1 MRVSLNLALAPSRR
15 ERYALA
21 WALPA
26 TVLGLAV
33 LALLGFTTWRQFRDY
48 RHVHALVA
56 AQEAREESLRN
67 QELNLR
73 KELEQPKYRVT
84 LNEVKFLN
92 LLIQRKQV
100 SLTQMA
106 AEITEMLPDDVRL
119 NGLSLMNKQDELLV
133 RIMLSAKNVKGI
145 EAFLGNLGSSPH
157 FKDVEL
163 VNQGFAESG
172 PAGSPLT
179 VACTARYV
187 LTGD

>member
-48 RHVHALVA
+48 RHVHALLA
-56 AQEAREESLRN
+56 AQEAREESMRS
-67 QELNLR
+67 QEMSLR

-100 SLTQMA
+100 SLTRLA
-106 AEITEMLPDDVRL
+106 AEITGMLPDEVRL

-133 RIMLSAKNVKGI
+133 RIVLNAKDVKGI
-145 EAFLGNLGSSPH
+145 ETFLGNLEDSPH
-157 FKDVEL
+157 FRDVEL

-172 PAGSPLT
+172 PAGSPLN
-179 VACTARYV
+179 VACTARYMAS
-187 LTGD
+187 GE